1 MPARADIE
9 EVREKGL
16 SLEVIGG
23 MIWFFDFLILFFL
36 PAGLKLGHKAGFLT
50 LMIGL
55 GVLGLALI
63 VSGIVIRSRADS
75 R

>member
-1 MPARADIE
+1 MAVHADVE

-36 PAGLKLGHKAGFLT
+36 PAGLKLGRHTAFGT
-50 LMIGL
+50 LMIAL
-55 GVLGLALI
+55 FVIGLALM
-63 VSGIVIRSRADS
+63 VSGYIIRARSEAK
-75 R
+75 

>member
-1 MPARADIE
+1 MAGRADAY

-36 PAGLKLGHKAGFLT
+36 PAGLKLGHKSAFAV
-50 LMIGL
+50 LMTVLAATGL
-55 GVLGLALI
+55 VLI
-63 VSGIVIRSRADS
+63 VSGYVIRAKAE
-75 R
+75 

>member
-1 MPARADIE
+1 MAVQSDV

-36 PAGLKLGHKAGFLT
+36 PAGLKLGHKTGFAVVMFALAA
-50 LMIGL
+50 
-55 GVLGLALI
+55 LGLALV
-63 VSGIVIRSRADS
+63 VSGIVIRARVEKS
-75 R
+75 